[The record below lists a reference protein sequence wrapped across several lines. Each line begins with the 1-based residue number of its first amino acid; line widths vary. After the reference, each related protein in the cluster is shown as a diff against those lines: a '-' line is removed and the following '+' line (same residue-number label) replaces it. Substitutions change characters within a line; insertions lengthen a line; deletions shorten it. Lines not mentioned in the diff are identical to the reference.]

1 MFANEFKDACAS
13 EELDVLK
20 VKQYKY
26 NHHNANMEAPYT
38 KEELQAMTEKEL
50 LELPEKCPRLYPYC
64 LIGLHIDV
72 VRSRMH
78 DWCKNIGNKAEILNS
93 GQGCLMDINTTYYY
107 CEQDENNIMTDV
119 YEAYTF

>member
-38 KEELQAMTEKEL
+38 KEELLAMTTKEF